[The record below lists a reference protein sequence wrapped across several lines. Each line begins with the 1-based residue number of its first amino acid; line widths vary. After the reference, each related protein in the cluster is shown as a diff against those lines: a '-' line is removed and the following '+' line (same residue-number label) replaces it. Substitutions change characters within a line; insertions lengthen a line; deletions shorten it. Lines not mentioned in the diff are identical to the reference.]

1 MRGSWRRTYSRR
13 SAEIPSRSGHLTR
26 RGTDPESGFKR
37 LARRDPLQLLILLLA
52 AVVIT
57 TLPNRHQLG
66 LATAIRSSV
75 LAPVLRLQS
84 GFTDMRLMRDRVEDL
99 RIERDSLSANLLA
112 LQNVEEENLRLRSL
126 MQLSQRVEIQFKA
139 ANLYPAR
146 RSGEIVARSFRLDIG
161 REDDVAADA
170 AVVAPEGLVGVVR
183 ATSAGQALGDY
194 WTHPDFRVSAMTT
207 DGSVFGIISPSESSL
222 LMELGG
228 APYQVQLAPGTE
240 LVTSGMGG
248 VFPRGIPVG
257 TVIEVRGEQAGWT
270 KSYRVRPS
278 VYPESVREVMV
289 LVLREPVTENE
300 DDWQGPA
307 SEEER

>member
-1 MRGSWRRTYSRR
+1 
-13 SAEIPSRSGHLTR
+13 
-26 RGTDPESGFKR
+26 
-37 LARRDPLQLLILLLA
+37 
-52 AVVIT
+52 
-57 TLPNRHQLG
+57 
-66 LATAIRSSV
+66 
-75 LAPVLRLQS
+75 
-84 GFTDMRLMRDRVEDL
+84 MRLMRDRVEDL